1 MSLLVDTITQVVL
14 LHSFNCIEY
23 PIVFVAL
30 NRLGAICSSSPPMLD
45 AESLVIQLE
54 SAQVPSTLLLLTY
67 GSHLS

>member
-1 MSLLVDTITQVVL
+1 MNSLVATITQVVL

-45 AESLVIQLE
+45 AGALAIQLE
-54 SAQVPSTLLLLTY
+54 SAQVPLALLLLTY
-67 GSHLS
+67 GSHLP